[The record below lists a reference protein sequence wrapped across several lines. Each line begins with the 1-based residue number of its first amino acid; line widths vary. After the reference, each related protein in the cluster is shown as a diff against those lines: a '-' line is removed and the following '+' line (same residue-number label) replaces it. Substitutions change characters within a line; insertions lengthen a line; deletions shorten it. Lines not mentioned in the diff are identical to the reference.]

1 LSWLRALRRLLIIRR
16 FQHKREEDEQILLEV
31 RQRTNSAVMDG
42 EEPLELSLSA
52 MAQQQQNRV
61 RDL

>member
-16 FQHKREEDEQILLEV
+16 FQQKREEDEQILLEV